1 MVLLR
6 RALAAVA
13 LGLLEEEC
21 EHTVLLL
28 SLHRCVE
35 GGERVLNY

>member
-13 LGLLEEEC
+13 LGLLEEGR
-21 EHTVLLL
+21 EHAALLL
-28 SLHRCVE
+28 SLR
-35 GGERVLNY
+35 